1 MRSSLLLLTIL
12 FLMVVET
19 CQAYCEETQES
30 EARRAQPKQKVS
42 NIYKL
47 PPSLLKRYYDGGS
60 YDGFVGLMG
69 RRNSDSKEFSSS
81 PQKRDMHDFF
91 VGLMGRRNTDS
102 DSPTD
107 ISQETFPS
115 LEDPKYSTK
124 CRVRFQR

>member
-1 MRSSLLLLTIL
+1 MRSSLLFLALLL
-12 FLMVVET
+12 LMVVER
-19 CQAYCEETQES
+19 CRAYCEETPEPG
-30 EARRAQPKQKVS
+30 ARAAQPKTS

-47 PPSLLKRYYDGGS
+47 PASLLKRYYDGGS

-69 RRNSDSKEFSSS
+69 RRNTDSKELSSS

-91 VGLMGRRNTDS
+91 VGLMGRRNTGP

-124 CRVRFQR
+124 CRVRYQRSV